1 MLFIPC
7 FILVKSQK
15 KKKIAARCKA
25 RLVRLLR
32 KNAPRG
38 LTELQEKRVGL
49 CFIVE
54 IIQFNLTR
62 RKDGE
67 LKKKKEEFG
76 KNRRNLGNAGWA
88 WPTPPFV
95 ISPQENQG
103 HSLKRCDYLPE
114 ICITEKG
121 FEKIQGSS
129 L

>member
-1 MLFIPC
+1 MFVCLLFIPC
-7 FILVKSQK
+7 FILVKSQ

-38 LTELQEKRVGL
+38 LQSPPDNTELQEKRVGL

-67 LKKKKEEFG
+67 LKKGRIWEE
-76 KNRRNLGNAGWA
+76 
-88 WPTPPFV
+88 
-95 ISPQENQG
+95 
-103 HSLKRCDYLPE
+103 
-114 ICITEKG
+114 
-121 FEKIQGSS
+121 
-129 L
+129 